1 MFYFLSQLINSKC
14 MEHHFEAVCTSCIH
28 VIQVIH
34 PGVISLEVPLLRS
47 LMTHF
52 DVL

>member
-1 MFYFLSQLINSKC
+1 MDRRFK
-14 MEHHFEAVCTSCIH
+14 AVCTSCIH
-28 VIQVIH
+28 VTQVIH